1 MKKFFSIAAL
11 ALAMSTGV
19 QAQTDVVPNR
29 MIINS
34 SVASKAYAVDHVDSI
49 SFARKDGEVK
59 ANVEFLKY
67 EKDED
72 ENDVVY
78 VKVTRTD
85 PSSSFKIEVLPTNT
99 AKRYDD
105 TVFARYFEQQTTAP
119 KYYQDFSEGKLS
131 GFAREFTAN
140 TPYTVVTLAYD
151 EYGVPCQV
159 SRAEF
164 KTPKVPTVGTP
175 SVTYTVDE
183 TTSTSFTLT
192 VTPNKDCEEFYWCQ
206 FEKGKAQEQF
216 EQWGPMLGLSSIE
229 AMIQQFSGRSYSDPA
244 TNTWNGLAPATDY
257 EVAVLPVDVE
267 GNFGDLVYIYVTT
280 KAQGGEGIAQVTATV
295 GDFVKYE
302 DSYVQTITFTP
313 NDQTALH
320 HDVICVKDKYEENG
334 GDKWAK
340 EYLMQDIPM
349 DPNWNQYGVDNYS
362 FEATPNTAY
371 YALALA
377 KNAKGEW
384 GPLTKHEFT
393 TGAAPAGVAPAKA
406 VAMPK
411 RIATKKA
418 VKRTAVAPV
427 MRKMTLVQQ

>member
-29 MIINS
+29 MIVS
-34 SVASKAYAVDHVDSI
+34 SKVDSKAYAVEHVDSI
-49 SFARKDGEVK
+49 YFARKEGEVK
-59 ANVEFLKY
+59 ANVEFLSY
-67 EKDED
+67 EKNED
-72 ENDVVY
+72 EGDIVY

-85 PSSSFKIEVLPTNT
+85 PKSTFKIDVLPTNT

-105 TVFARYFEQQTTAP
+105 ITFARYFEQLSTSQKLAE
-119 KYYQDFSEGKLS
+119 DFEQGKLS

-159 SRAEF
+159 SRANF
-164 KTPKVPTVGTP
+164 TTPKVPTVGTP
-175 SVTYTVDE
+175 SVTYTIDE
-183 TTSTSFTLT
+183 TTSNSFTLT
-192 VTPNKDCEEFYWCQ
+192 VTPNKDCEEFYWCM

-216 EQWGPMLGLSSIE
+216 EQWGPMMGFSNIE
-229 AMIQQFSGRSYSDPA
+229 AMIKQFSGKPYSEEA
-244 TNTWNGLAPATDY
+244 TNTWKELAPATDY

-267 GNFGDLVYIYVTT
+267 GNFGNLVYIYVTT
-280 KAQGGEGIAQVTATV
+280 KAQGGDGVAQVDVTV
-295 GDFVKYE
+295 GKYE
-302 DSYVQTITFTP
+302 NSGGSYVQTVTFTP
-313 NDQTALH
+313 NDQTLLF
-320 HDVICVKDKYEENG
+320 HDLICLKSEYEKNG
-334 GDKWAK
+334 GDKWATELLK
-340 EYLMQDIPM
+340 EDNSQ
-349 DPNWNQYGVDNYS
+349 DPNWNQYGVDKYI

-393 TGAAPAGVAPAKA
+393 TGAAPSGVAPAK
-406 VAMPK
+406 VVSLPK
-411 RIATKKA
+411 RVAAKKA
-418 VKRTAVAPV
+418 AKRTAVVPV
-427 MRKMTLVQQ
+427 KRSLQLVK

>member
-29 MIINS
+29 MIIHS

-49 SFARKDGEVK
+49 SFARKEGEVK
-59 ANVEFLKY
+59 ANLEFLRY
-67 EKDED
+67 EKNED
-72 ENDVVY
+72 EGDIVY

-85 PSSSFKIEVLPTNT
+85 PSSTFRIDVLPTNT
-99 AKRYDD
+99 AKQYDD
-105 TVFARYFEQQTTAP
+105 ITFARYFERMSGTQLAE
-119 KYYQDFSEGKLS
+119 DFSEGKLS
-131 GFAREFTAN
+131 GFPTEFTAN
-140 TPYTVVTLAYD
+140 TSYTVVTLAYD

-175 SVTYTVDE
+175 SVTYTIDE
-183 TTSTSFTLT
+183 TTSSSFTLT

-216 EQWGPMLGLSSIE
+216 EQWGPMFGLSSIE
-229 AMIQQFSGRSYSDPA
+229 AMIKQFSGKPYSEEA
-244 TNTWNGLAPATDY
+244 TNTWNELAPGTDY

-280 KAQGGEGIAQVTATV
+280 KGQGGEGIAQVTATV

-302 DSYVQTITFTP
+302 DSYVQTVTFTP
-313 NDQTALH
+313 NDQTALY
-320 HDVICVKDKYEENG
+320 HDAICAKDKYEELG

-340 EYLMQDIPM
+340 EYLMQDIKE
-349 DPNWNQYGVDNYS
+349 DPNWNQYGVDKYP
-362 FEATPNTAY
+362 FTATPNTAY

-393 TGAAPAGVAPAKA
+393 TGAAPAGVAPAK
-406 VAMPK
+406 VVSLPK
-411 RIATKKA
+411 RVAAKKA
-418 VKRTAVAPV
+418 AKRTAVVPV
-427 MRKMTLVQQ
+427 KRSLQLVK

>member
-29 MIINS
+29 MIIHS

-49 SFARKDGEVK
+49 SFARKEGEVK
-59 ANVEFLKY
+59 ANLEFLRY
-67 EKDED
+67 EKNED
-72 ENDVVY
+72 EGDIVY

-85 PSSSFKIEVLPTNT
+85 PSSTFRIDVLPTNT
-99 AKRYDD
+99 AKQYDD
-105 TVFARYFEQQTTAP
+105 ITFARYFERMSGTQLAE
-119 KYYQDFSEGKLS
+119 DFSEGKLS
-131 GFAREFTAN
+131 GFPTEFTAN
-140 TPYTVVTLAYD
+140 TSYTVVTLAYD

-183 TTSTSFTLT
+183 TTSSSFTLT
-192 VTPNKDCEEFYWCQ
+192 VTPNKDCAEFYWCQ

-216 EQWGPMLGLSSIE
+216 EQWGPMFGLSSIE
-229 AMIQQFSGRSYSDPA
+229 AMIKQFSGKPYSEEA
-244 TNTWNGLAPATDY
+244 TNTWNELAPATDY

-280 KAQGGEGIAQVTATV
+280 KGQGGEGIAQVTATV
-295 GDFVKYE
+295 GDYVNNGG
-302 DSYVQTITFTP
+302 SYVQTVTFTP
-313 NDQTALH
+313 NDQTALY
-320 HDVICVKDKYEENG
+320 HDAICAKDAYEKNG
-334 GDKWAK
+334 GDKGFT
-340 EYLMQDIPM
+340 EYLKEDNSQ
-349 DPNWNQYGVDNYS
+349 DPNWNQYGVDKYI

-411 RIATKKA
+411 RVATKKA
-418 VKRTAVAPV
+418 AKRTAVAPV
-427 MRKMTLVQQ
+427 MRTMTLVQQ

>member
-29 MIINS
+29 MIVS
-34 SVASKAYAVDHVDSI
+34 SQVGSKAYAVEHVDSI
-49 SFARKDGEVK
+49 YFARKDGEVK
-59 ANVEFLKY
+59 ANLEFLRY
-67 EKDED
+67 EKNED
-72 ENDVVY
+72 EGDIVY

-85 PSSSFKIEVLPTNT
+85 PSSTFRIDVLPTNT
-99 AKRYDD
+99 AKQYDD
-105 TVFARYFEQQTTAP
+105 ITFARYFERMSGTQLAE
-119 KYYQDFSEGKLS
+119 DFSEGKLS
-131 GFAREFTAN
+131 GFPTEFTAN
-140 TPYTVVTLAYD
+140 TSYTVVTLAYD

-183 TTSTSFTLT
+183 TTSSSFTLT
-192 VTPNKDCEEFYWCQ
+192 VTPNKDCAEFYWCQ

-216 EQWGPMLGLSSIE
+216 EQWGPMFGLSSIE
-229 AMIQQFSGRSYSDPA
+229 AMIKQFSGRPYSEEA
-244 TNTWNGLAPATDY
+244 TNTWKELAPATDY

-280 KAQGGEGIAQVTATV
+280 KGQGGEGIAQVTATV

-302 DSYVQTITFTP
+302 DSYVQTVTFTP
-313 NDQTALH
+313 NDQTALY
-320 HDVICVKDKYEENG
+320 HDAICAKDKYEELG

-340 EYLMQDIPM
+340 EYLMQDIKE
-349 DPNWNQYGVDNYS
+349 DPNWNQYGVDKYP
-362 FEATPNTAY
+362 FTATPNTAY

-418 VKRTAVAPV
+418 AKRTAVAPV
-427 MRKMTLVQQ
+427 MRTMTLVQQ

>member
-29 MIINS
+29 MIIHS

-49 SFARKDGEVK
+49 SFARKEGEVK
-59 ANVEFLKY
+59 ANLEFLRY
-67 EKDED
+67 EKNED
-72 ENDVVY
+72 EGDIVY

-85 PSSSFKIEVLPTNT
+85 PSSTFRIDVLPTNT
-99 AKRYDD
+99 AKQYDD
-105 TVFARYFEQQTTAP
+105 ITFARYFERMSGTQLAE
-119 KYYQDFSEGKLS
+119 DFSEGKLS
-131 GFAREFTAN
+131 GFPSEFTAN
-140 TPYTVVTLAYD
+140 TSYTVVTLAYD

-164 KTPKVPTVGTP
+164 KTPKVATVGNP

-183 TTSTSFTLT
+183 TTSSSFTLT
-192 VTPNKDCEEFYWCQ
+192 VTPNKDCAEFYWCQ

-216 EQWGPMLGLSSIE
+216 EQWGPMFGLSNIE
-229 AMIQQFSGRSYSDPA
+229 AMIKQFSGRPYSEEA
-244 TNTWNGLAPATDY
+244 TNTWNELAPGTDY

-280 KAQGGEGIAQVTATV
+280 KGQGGEGIAQVTATV

-302 DSYVQTITFTP
+302 DSYVQTVTFTP
-313 NDQTALH
+313 NDQTALY
-320 HDVICVKDKYEENG
+320 HDAICAKDKYEELG

-340 EYLMQDIPM
+340 EYLMQDIKE
-349 DPNWNQYGVDNYS
+349 DPNWNQYGVDKYP
-362 FEATPNTAY
+362 FTATPNTAY

-411 RIATKKA
+411 RVATKKA
-418 VKRTAVAPV
+418 AKRTAVAPV
-427 MRKMTLVQQ
+427 MRTMTLVQQ

>member
-29 MIINS
+29 MIVS
-34 SVASKAYAVDHVDSI
+34 SQVGSKAYAVEHVDSI
-49 SFARKDGEVK
+49 YFARKDGEVK

-72 ENDVVY
+72 ENDIVY

-85 PSSSFKIEVLPTNT
+85 PSCSFMIDVLPTNT
-99 AKRYDD
+99 AKQYDD
-105 TVFARYFEQQTTAP
+105 ATFARYFDRQTTAP
-119 KYYQDFSEGKLS
+119 KFYEDFSEGRLS

-140 TPYTVVTLAYD
+140 TSYTVVTLAYD

-164 KTPKVPTVGTP
+164 KTPKVATVGNP
-175 SVTYTVDE
+175 SVTYKIDE
-183 TTSTSFTLT
+183 TTPSSFTLT

-216 EQWGPMLGLSSIE
+216 EQWGPMFGLSSLE
-229 AMIQQFSGRSYSDPA
+229 AMIKQFSGQSFSDE
-244 TNTWNGLAPATDY
+244 TTKTWGELAPATDY
-257 EVAVLPVDVE
+257 EVLVLPVDVD

-280 KAQGGEGIAQVTATV
+280 KAQGGDGVAQVSVTV
-295 GDFVKYE
+295 GDYVNNGG
-302 DSYVQTITFTP
+302 SAVQTVTFTP
-313 NDQTALH
+313 NDQTLLFR
-320 HDVICVKDKYEENG
+320 DLICVKDKYEENG
-334 GDKWAK
+334 GDKGFT
-340 EYLMQDIPM
+340 EYLKNDNSQ

-371 YALALA
+371 YALAIA

-393 TGAAPAGVAPAKA
+393 TAAAPSGVAPAKT
-406 VAMPK
+406 VSLPK
-411 RIATKKA
+411 RVATKKA
-418 VKRTAVAPV
+418 AKRTGVVPVKRGIQ
-427 MRKMTLVQQ
+427 LVQE

>member
-29 MIINS
+29 MIIHS

-49 SFARKDGEVK
+49 SFARKEGEVK
-59 ANVEFLKY
+59 AKLEFLRY
-67 EKDED
+67 EKNED
-72 ENDVVY
+72 EGDIVY

-85 PSSSFKIEVLPTNT
+85 PSSTFRIDVLPTNT
-99 AKRYDD
+99 AKQYDD
-105 TVFARYFEQQTTAP
+105 ITFARYFERMSGTQLAE
-119 KYYQDFSEGKLS
+119 DFSEGKLS
-131 GFAREFTAN
+131 GFPSEFTAN
-140 TPYTVVTLAYD
+140 TSYTVVTLAYD

-164 KTPKVPTVGTP
+164 KTPKVATVGNP

-183 TTSTSFTLT
+183 TTSSSFTLT
-192 VTPNKDCEEFYWCQ
+192 VTPNKDCAEFYWCQ

-216 EQWGPMLGLSSIE
+216 EQWGPMFGLSNIE
-229 AMIQQFSGRSYSDPA
+229 AMIKQFSGRPYSEEA
-244 TNTWNGLAPATDY
+244 TNTWNELAPGTDY

-280 KAQGGEGIAQVTATV
+280 KGQGGEGIAQVTATV

-302 DSYVQTITFTP
+302 DSYVQTVTFTP
-313 NDQTALH
+313 NDQTALY
-320 HDVICVKDKYEENG
+320 HDAICAKDKYEELG

-340 EYLMQDIPM
+340 EYLMQDIKE
-349 DPNWNQYGVDNYS
+349 DPNWNQYGVDKYP
-362 FEATPNTAY
+362 FTATPNTAY

-411 RIATKKA
+411 RVATKKA
-418 VKRTAVAPV
+418 AKRTAVAPV
-427 MRKMTLVQQ
+427 MRTMTLVQQ

>member
-29 MIINS
+29 MIIHS

-49 SFARKDGEVK
+49 SFARKEGEVK
-59 ANVEFLKY
+59 ANLEFLRY
-67 EKDED
+67 EKNED
-72 ENDVVY
+72 EGDIVY

-85 PSSSFKIEVLPTNT
+85 PSSTFRIDVLPTNT
-99 AKRYDD
+99 AKQYDD
-105 TVFARYFEQQTTAP
+105 LTFARYFERMSGTQLAE
-119 KYYQDFSEGKLS
+119 DFSEGKLS
-131 GFAREFTAN
+131 DFAREFTAN
-140 TPYTVVTLAYD
+140 TSYTVVTLAYD

-183 TTSTSFTLT
+183 TTSSSFTLT
-192 VTPNKDCEEFYWCQ
+192 VTPNKDCAEFYWCQ

-216 EQWGPMLGLSSIE
+216 EQWGPMFGLSSIE
-229 AMIQQFSGRSYSDPA
+229 AMIKQFSGKPYSEEA
-244 TNTWNGLAPATDY
+244 TNTWNELAPGTDY

-280 KAQGGEGIAQVTATV
+280 KGQGGDGVAQVDVTV
-295 GDFVKYE
+295 GDYVNNGG
-302 DSYVQTITFTP
+302 SYVQTVTFTP
-313 NDQTALH
+313 NDQTALY
-320 HDVICVKDKYEENG
+320 HDAICVKDAYEKNG
-334 GDKWAK
+334 GDKGFT
-340 EYLMQDIPM
+340 EYLKEDNSQ
-349 DPNWNQYGVDNYS
+349 DPNWNQYGVDKYI

-418 VKRTAVAPV
+418 AKRTAVAPV
-427 MRKMTLVQQ
+427 MRTMTLVQQ

>member
-29 MIINS
+29 MIIHS

-59 ANVEFLKY
+59 ANLEFLRY
-67 EKDED
+67 EKNED
-72 ENDVVY
+72 EGDIVY

-85 PSSSFKIEVLPTNT
+85 PSSTFRIDVLPTNT
-99 AKRYDD
+99 AKQYDD
-105 TVFARYFEQQTTAP
+105 LTFARYFERMSGTQLAE
-119 KYYQDFSEGKLS
+119 DFSEGKLS
-131 GFAREFTAN
+131 GFPTEFTAN
-140 TPYTVVTLAYD
+140 TSYTVVTLAYD

-183 TTSTSFTLT
+183 TTSSSFTLT
-192 VTPNKDCEEFYWCQ
+192 VTPNKDCAEFYWCQ

-216 EQWGPMLGLSSIE
+216 EQWGPMFGLSSIE
-229 AMIQQFSGRSYSDPA
+229 AMIKQFSGKPYSEEA
-244 TNTWNGLAPATDY
+244 TNTWNELAPATDY

-280 KAQGGEGIAQVTATV
+280 KGQGGEGIAQVTATV
-295 GDFVKYE
+295 GDYVNNG
-302 DSYVQTITFTP
+302 DSYVQTVTFTP
-313 NDQTALH
+313 NDQTLLFR
-320 HDVICVKDKYEENG
+320 DLICLKSAYEKNG
-334 GDKWAK
+334 GDKGFT
-340 EYLMQDIPM
+340 EYLKEDNSQ
-349 DPNWNQYGVDNYS
+349 DPNWNQYGVDKYI

-411 RIATKKA
+411 RVATKKA
-418 VKRTAVAPV
+418 AKRTAVAPV
-427 MRKMTLVQQ
+427 MRTMTLVQQ

>member
-29 MIINS
+29 MIIHS

-49 SFARKDGEVK
+49 SFARKEGEVK
-59 ANVEFLKY
+59 ANLEFLRY
-67 EKDED
+67 EKNED
-72 ENDVVY
+72 EGDIVY

-85 PSSSFKIEVLPTNT
+85 PSSTFRIDVLPTNT
-99 AKRYDD
+99 AKQYDD
-105 TVFARYFEQQTTAP
+105 ITFARYFERMSGTQLAE
-119 KYYQDFSEGKLS
+119 DFSEGKLS
-131 GFAREFTAN
+131 GFPTEFTAN
-140 TPYTVVTLAYD
+140 TSYTVVTLAYD

-183 TTSTSFTLT
+183 TTSSSFTLT
-192 VTPNKDCEEFYWCQ
+192 VTPNKDCAEFYWCQ

-216 EQWGPMLGLSSIE
+216 EQWGPMFGLSSIE
-229 AMIQQFSGRSYSDPA
+229 AMIKQFSGRPYSEEA
-244 TNTWNGLAPATDY
+244 TNTWNELAPGTDY

-267 GNFGDLVYIYVTT
+267 GNFGNLVYIYVTT
-280 KAQGGEGIAQVTATV
+280 KAQGGDGVAQVDVTV
-295 GDFVKYE
+295 GKYE
-302 DSYVQTITFTP
+302 NSGGSNLQTVTFTP
-313 NDQTALH
+313 NDQTLLFR
-320 HDVICVKDKYEENG
+320 DLICLKSAYENNG
-334 GDKWAK
+334 GDKGFT
-340 EYLMQDIPM
+340 EYLKKDNSQ
-349 DPNWNQYGVDNYS
+349 DPNWNQYGVDNYI

-411 RIATKKA
+411 RVATKKA
-418 VKRTAVAPV
+418 AKRTAVAPV
-427 MRKMTLVQQ
+427 MRTMTLVQQ

>member
-29 MIINS
+29 MIIHS

-49 SFARKDGEVK
+49 SFARKEGEVK
-59 ANVEFLKY
+59 ANLEFLRY
-67 EKDED
+67 EKNED
-72 ENDVVY
+72 EGDIVY

-85 PSSSFKIEVLPTNT
+85 PSSTFRIDVLPTNT
-99 AKRYDD
+99 AKQYDD
-105 TVFARYFEQQTTAP
+105 LTFARYFERMSGTQLAE
-119 KYYQDFSEGKLS
+119 DFSEGKLS
-131 GFAREFTAN
+131 GFPTEFTAN
-140 TPYTVVTLAYD
+140 TSYTVVTLAYD

-183 TTSTSFTLT
+183 TTSSSFTLT
-192 VTPNKDCEEFYWCQ
+192 VTPNKDCAEFYWCQ

-216 EQWGPMLGLSSIE
+216 EQWGPMFGLSSIE
-229 AMIQQFSGRSYSDPA
+229 AMIKQFSGRPYSEEA
-244 TNTWNGLAPATDY
+244 TNTWNELAPGTDY

-280 KAQGGEGIAQVTATV
+280 KGQGGDGVAQVDVTV
-295 GDFVKYE
+295 GDYVNNGG
-302 DSYVQTITFTP
+302 SYVQTVTFTP
-313 NDQTALH
+313 NDQTALY
-320 HDVICVKDKYEENG
+320 HDAICAKDAYEKNG
-334 GDKWAK
+334 GDKGFT
-340 EYLMQDIPM
+340 EYLKEDNSQ
-349 DPNWNQYGVDNYS
+349 DPNWNQYGVDKYI

-411 RIATKKA
+411 RVATKKA
-418 VKRTAVAPV
+418 AKRTAVAPV
-427 MRKMTLVQQ
+427 MRTMTLVQQ

>member
-29 MIINS
+29 MIIHS

-49 SFARKDGEVK
+49 SFARKEGEVK
-59 ANVEFLKY
+59 ANLEFLRY
-67 EKDED
+67 EKNED
-72 ENDVVY
+72 EGDIVY

-85 PSSSFKIEVLPTNT
+85 PSSTFRIDVLPTNT
-99 AKRYDD
+99 AKQYDD
-105 TVFARYFEQQTTAP
+105 LTFARYFERMSGTQLAE
-119 KYYQDFSEGKLS
+119 DFSEGKLS
-131 GFAREFTAN
+131 GFPTEFTAN
-140 TPYTVVTLAYD
+140 TSYTVVTLAYD

-183 TTSTSFTLT
+183 TTSSSFTLT
-192 VTPNKDCEEFYWCQ
+192 VTPNKDCAEFYWCQ

-216 EQWGPMLGLSSIE
+216 EQWGPMFGLSSIE
-229 AMIQQFSGRSYSDPA
+229 AMIKQFSGKPYSEEA
-244 TNTWNGLAPATDY
+244 TNTWNELAPGTDY

-280 KAQGGEGIAQVTATV
+280 KGQGGDGVAQVDVTV
-295 GDFVKYE
+295 GDYVNNGG
-302 DSYVQTITFTP
+302 SYVQTVTFTP
-313 NDQTALH
+313 NDQTALY
-320 HDVICVKDKYEENG
+320 HDAICVKDAYEKNG
-334 GDKWAK
+334 GDKGFT
-340 EYLMQDIPM
+340 EYLKEDNSQ
-349 DPNWNQYGVDNYS
+349 DPNWNQYGVDKYI

-418 VKRTAVAPV
+418 AKRTAVAPV
-427 MRKMTLVQQ
+427 MRTMTLVQQ

>member
-29 MIINS
+29 MIIHS

-59 ANVEFLKY
+59 ANVEFLRY

-72 ENDVVY
+72 ENDIVY

-85 PSSSFKIEVLPTNT
+85 PSSTFRIDVLPTNT
-99 AKRYDD
+99 AKQYDD
-105 TVFARYFEQQTTAP
+105 ITFARYFERMSGTQLAE
-119 KYYQDFSEGKLS
+119 DFSEGKLS

-140 TPYTVVTLAYD
+140 TSYTVVTLAYD

-183 TTSTSFTLT
+183 TTSSSFTLT
-192 VTPNKDCEEFYWCQ
+192 VTPNKDCAEFYWCQ

-216 EQWGPMLGLSSIE
+216 EQWGPMMGFSNIE
-229 AMIQQFSGRSYSDPA
+229 AMIKQFSGKPYSEEA
-244 TNTWNGLAPATDY
+244 TNTWKELAPGTDY

-280 KAQGGEGIAQVTATV
+280 KAQGGDGVAQVDVTV
-295 GDFVKYE
+295 GKYE
-302 DSYVQTITFTP
+302 NSGGSYVQTVTFTP
-313 NDQTALH
+313 NDQTLLF
-320 HDVICVKDKYEENG
+320 HDLICLKSAYEKNG
-334 GDKWAK
+334 GDKGFTECLK
-340 EYLMQDIPM
+340 EDNSL
-349 DPNWNQYGVDNYS
+349 DPNWNQYGVDNYI

-384 GPLTKHEFT
+384 GPLTKLEFT
-393 TGAAPAGVAPAKA
+393 TGAAPSGVAPAK
-406 VAMPK
+406 VVSLPK
-411 RIATKKA
+411 RVAAKKA
-418 VKRTAVAPV
+418 AKRTAVVPV
-427 MRKMTLVQQ
+427 KRSLQLVK

>member
-29 MIINS
+29 MIIHS

-59 ANVEFLKY
+59 ANVEFLRY

-72 ENDVVY
+72 ENDIVY

-85 PSSSFKIEVLPTNT
+85 PSSTFRIDVLPTNT
-99 AKRYDD
+99 AKQYDD
-105 TVFARYFEQQTTAP
+105 ITFARYFERMSGTQLAE
-119 KYYQDFSEGKLS
+119 DFSEGKLS

-140 TPYTVVTLAYD
+140 TSYTVVTLAYD

-183 TTSTSFTLT
+183 TTSSSFTLT
-192 VTPNKDCEEFYWCQ
+192 VTPNKDCAEFYWCQ

-216 EQWGPMLGLSSIE
+216 EQWGPMFGLSSIE
-229 AMIQQFSGRSYSDPA
+229 AMIKQFSGKPYSEEA
-244 TNTWNGLAPATDY
+244 TNTWNELAPGTDY

-280 KAQGGEGIAQVTATV
+280 KGQGGEGIAQVTATV

-302 DSYVQTITFTP
+302 DSYVQTVTFTP
-313 NDQTALH
+313 NDQTALY
-320 HDVICVKDKYEENG
+320 HDAICAKDAYEKNG
-334 GDKWAK
+334 GDKGFT
-340 EYLMQDIPM
+340 EYLKEDNSQ
-349 DPNWNQYGVDNYS
+349 DPNWNQYGVDSYS

-411 RIATKKA
+411 RVATKKA
-418 VKRTAVAPV
+418 AKRTAVAPV
-427 MRKMTLVQQ
+427 MRTMTLVQQ

>member
-29 MIINS
+29 MIIHS

-49 SFARKDGEVK
+49 SFARKEGEVK
-59 ANVEFLKY
+59 AKLEFLRY
-67 EKDED
+67 EKNED
-72 ENDVVY
+72 EGDIVY

-85 PSSSFKIEVLPTNT
+85 PRSTFRIDVLPTNT
-99 AKRYDD
+99 AKQYDD
-105 TVFARYFEQQTTAP
+105 LTFARYFERMSGTQLAE
-119 KYYQDFSEGKLS
+119 DFSEGKLS
-131 GFAREFTAN
+131 GFPTEFTAN
-140 TPYTVVTLAYD
+140 TSYTVVTLAYD

-175 SVTYTVDE
+175 SVTYTIDE
-183 TTSTSFTLT
+183 TTSSSFTLT
-192 VTPNKDCEEFYWCQ
+192 VTPNKDCAEFYWCQ

-216 EQWGPMLGLSSIE
+216 EQWGPMFGLSSIE
-229 AMIQQFSGRSYSDPA
+229 AMIKQFSGKPYSEEA
-244 TNTWNGLAPATDY
+244 TNTWNELAPATDY

-302 DSYVQTITFTP
+302 DSYLQTVTFTP
-313 NDQTALH
+313 NDQTALY
-320 HDVICVKDKYEENG
+320 HDAICAKDKYEELG

-340 EYLMQDIPM
+340 EYLMQDIKE
-349 DPNWNQYGVDNYS
+349 DPNWNQYGVDKYP
-362 FEATPNTAY
+362 FTATPNTAY

-411 RIATKKA
+411 RVATKKA
-418 VKRTAVAPV
+418 AKRTAVAPV
-427 MRKMTLVQQ
+427 MRTMTLVQQ

>member
-29 MIINS
+29 MIIHS

-49 SFARKDGEVK
+49 SFARKEGEVK
-59 ANVEFLKY
+59 ANLEFLRY
-67 EKDED
+67 EKNED
-72 ENDVVY
+72 EGDIVY

-85 PSSSFKIEVLPTNT
+85 PSSTFRIDVLPTNT
-99 AKRYDD
+99 AKQYDD
-105 TVFARYFEQQTTAP
+105 LTFARYFERMSGTQLAE
-119 KYYQDFSEGKLS
+119 DFSEGKLS
-131 GFAREFTAN
+131 GFPTEFTAN
-140 TPYTVVTLAYD
+140 TSYTVVTLAYD

-175 SVTYTVDE
+175 SVTYTIDE
-183 TTSTSFTLT
+183 TTSSSFTLT
-192 VTPNKDCEEFYWCQ
+192 VTPNKDCAEFYWCQ

-216 EQWGPMLGLSSIE
+216 EQWGPMFGLSSIE
-229 AMIQQFSGRSYSDPA
+229 AMIKQFSGKPYSEEA
-244 TNTWNGLAPATDY
+244 TNTWNELAPATDY

-280 KAQGGEGIAQVTATV
+280 KGQGGEGIAQVTATV

-302 DSYVQTITFTP
+302 DSYVQTVTFTP

-320 HDVICVKDKYEENG
+320 HDAICAKDKYEELG

-340 EYLMQDIPM
+340 EYLMQDIKE
-349 DPNWNQYGVDNYS
+349 DPNWNQYGVDKYP
-362 FEATPNTAY
+362 FTATPNTAY

-411 RIATKKA
+411 RVATKKA
-418 VKRTAVAPV
+418 AKRTAVAPV
-427 MRKMTLVQQ
+427 MRTMTLVQQ

>member
-1 MKKFFSIAAL
+1 MSGTQL
-11 ALAMSTGV
+11 A
-19 QAQTDVVPNR
+19 
-29 MIINS
+29 
-34 SVASKAYAVDHVDSI
+34 
-49 SFARKDGEVK
+49 E
-59 ANVEFLKY
+59 
-67 EKDED
+67 
-72 ENDVVY
+72 
-78 VKVTRTD
+78 
-85 PSSSFKIEVLPTNT
+85 
-99 AKRYDD
+99 
-105 TVFARYFEQQTTAP
+105 
-119 KYYQDFSEGKLS
+119 DFSEGKLS

-140 TPYTVVTLAYD
+140 TSYTVVTLAYD

-183 TTSTSFTLT
+183 TTSSSFTLT
-192 VTPNKDCEEFYWCQ
+192 VTPNKDCAEFYWCQ

-216 EQWGPMLGLSSIE
+216 EQWGPMFGLSSIE
-229 AMIQQFSGRSYSDPA
+229 AMIKQFSGRPYSEEA
-244 TNTWNGLAPATDY
+244 TNTWNELAPGTDY

-280 KAQGGEGIAQVTATV
+280 KGQGGEGVAQVSVTV
-295 GDFVKYE
+295 GKYE
-302 DSYVQTITFTP
+302 NVNGSYVQTVTFTP
-313 NDQTALH
+313 NDQTALY
-320 HDVICVKDKYEENG
+320 HDAICAKDKYEELG

-340 EYLMQDIPM
+340 EYLMQDIKE
-349 DPNWNQYGVDNYS
+349 DPNWNQYGVDKYP
-362 FEATPNTAY
+362 FTATPNTAY

-411 RIATKKA
+411 RVATKKA
-418 VKRTAVAPV
+418 AKRTAVAPV
-427 MRKMTLVQQ
+427 MRTMTLVQQ

>member
-29 MIINS
+29 MIIHS

-49 SFARKDGEVK
+49 SFARKEGEVK
-59 ANVEFLKY
+59 ANLEFLSY
-67 EKDED
+67 EKNED
-72 ENDVVY
+72 EGDIVY

-85 PSSSFKIEVLPTNT
+85 PNSTFRIDVLPTNT
-99 AKRYDD
+99 AKQYDD
-105 TVFARYFEQQTTAP
+105 ITFARYFERIPGSQLAE
-119 KYYQDFSEGKLS
+119 DFEQGKLS
-131 GFAREFTAN
+131 GFPSEFTAN

-164 KTPKVPTVGTP
+164 KTPKVPTVGNP
-175 SVTYTVDE
+175 SVTYTIDE
-183 TTSTSFTLT
+183 TTSSSFTLT
-192 VTPNKDCEEFYWCQ
+192 VTPNKDCEEFYWCM

-216 EQWGPMLGLSSIE
+216 EQWGPMMGLSSIE
-229 AMIQQFSGRSYSDPA
+229 AMIKQFSYYPYSEA
-244 TNTWNGLAPATDY
+244 TTNTWNDLAPATDY

-280 KAQGGEGIAQVTATV
+280 KAQGGEGVAQVTATV

-302 DSYVQTITFTP
+302 DSYVQTVIFTP
-313 NDQTALH
+313 NDQTALY
-320 HDVICVKDKYEENG
+320 HDAICAKDAYEKNG

-340 EYLMQDIPM
+340 EFLMQDNSQ

-362 FEATPNTAY
+362 FAATPNTAY

-418 VKRTAVAPV
+418 AKRTAVAPV
-427 MRKMTLVQQ
+427 MRTMKLVQE

>member
-49 SFARKDGEVK
+49 SFARKEGEVK
-59 ANVEFLKY
+59 AKLEFLRY
-67 EKDED
+67 EKNED
-72 ENDVVY
+72 EGDIVY

-85 PSSSFKIEVLPTNT
+85 PSSTFRIDVLPTNT
-99 AKRYDD
+99 AKQYDD
-105 TVFARYFEQQTTAP
+105 LTFARYFERMSGTQLAE
-119 KYYQDFSEGKLS
+119 DFSEGKLS
-131 GFAREFTAN
+131 GFPTEFTAN
-140 TPYTVVTLAYD
+140 TSYTVVTLAYD

-183 TTSTSFTLT
+183 TTSSSFTLT
-192 VTPNKDCEEFYWCQ
+192 VTPNKDCAEFYWCQ

-216 EQWGPMLGLSSIE
+216 EQWGPMFGLSSIE
-229 AMIQQFSGRSYSDPA
+229 AMIKQFSGKPYSEEA
-244 TNTWNGLAPATDY
+244 TNTWNELAPATDY

-280 KAQGGEGIAQVTATV
+280 KGQGGEGIAQVTATV
-295 GDFVKYE
+295 GDYVNNGG
-302 DSYVQTITFTP
+302 SYVQTVTFTP
-313 NDQTALH
+313 NDQTALY
-320 HDVICVKDKYEENG
+320 HDAICAKDAYEKNG
-334 GDKWAK
+334 GDKGFT
-340 EYLMQDIPM
+340 EYLKEDNSQ
-349 DPNWNQYGVDNYS
+349 DPNWNQYGVDKYI

-411 RIATKKA
+411 RVATKKA
-418 VKRTAVAPV
+418 AKRTAVAPV
-427 MRKMTLVQQ
+427 MRTMTLVQQ